1 MAKTPDLNALLRADQ
16 ARTADLARRNP
27 RRGNNPYSAP
37 VEPERRTYADPTADQ
52 AIANVDRALRREIR
66 DEARKLATPPSRR
79 K

>member
-1 MAKTPDLNALLRADQ
+1 MAKRPTLEDYLRAGR
-16 ARTADLARRNP
+16 ARAAAVAKGLP

-66 DEARKLATPPSRR
+66 DEARKLATPPRRR